1 MSKLQTPASADAAE
15 DSYVSKLDIGLATT
29 KRFKRLVELYR
40 TESRV
45 VICGVGQPG
54 VGKSQGV
61 KQVAF
66 DRGVPFPAD
75 DDIEDLACVSQVFHV
90 PQMQVEDFYIP
101 TIPADSTDRRYYDRR
116 IPRRFEPVIR
126 YVEENREAIKS
137 GTKGRPVI
145 LVEEPNRARDKAVTA
160 ALFTMLEDRMIGDT
174 HLSPLIQ
181 MVCLMNP
188 SGTNMAVN
196 SFEKDNAARRRL
208 LFVGV
213 TASFSEFI
221 DHAEQKKF
229 HPKVIE
235 FIRAQPLMVYDHA
248 AAQAGKVYPCPASWE
263 TVSGILK
270 ALDAQEVSLTGIDAQ
285 LAVSGKIGMTA
296 TSAFFDFIANNAA
309 VVAPGEVL
317 KLYAVGS
324 AVRARVKGYIEGSSP
339 RADLLATLCRG
350 IAATVFHE
358 RRDPKSYGEQLAL
371 FMDDLMPDMLVAFI
385 AVHLIAE
392 AKGSEGGM
400 DYFKEMNRHFASEP
414 AYRSAMS
421 KFNAA
426 KLRAEEEKNK
436 SAEDDKDGAP

>member
-1 MSKLQTPASADAAE
+1 MSKLQTPASPDSAE
-15 DSYVSKLDIGLATT
+15 DNYVTKLDIGMATT
-29 KRFKRLVELYR
+29 KRFKRLVELYA

-61 KQVAF
+61 KQVGLERDVAF
-66 DRGVPFPAD
+66 PMD
-75 DDIEDLACVSQVFHV
+75 DAVEDLTCVSQVFHV

-101 TIPADSTDRRYYDRR
+101 TIPTDKSDRRYYDRR
-116 IPRRFEPVIR
+116 IPRRFEPVIQ
-126 YVEENREAIKS
+126 YVEENRAAIQA
-137 GTKGRPVI
+137 GAKGRPII

-174 HLSPLIQ
+174 PLSPLIQ

-196 SFEKDNAARRRL
+196 AFEKDNAARRRL

-213 TASFSEFI
+213 TASFSEFV

-235 FIRAQPLMVYDHA
+235 FIRAQPLAVYDHA

-270 ALDAQEVSLTGIDAQ
+270 TLEAQEVSLTGIDAQ
-285 LAVSGKIGMTA
+285 LAIAGKIGMTT
-296 TSAFFDFIANNAA
+296 TSALFDFITNNAS
-309 VVAPGEVL
+309 VIAPGEVL
-317 KLYAVGS
+317 KLYIAGS
-324 AVRARVKGYIEGSSP
+324 AVRARVKGYIDGSSP

-350 IAATVFHE
+350 IAATIFHE
-358 RRDPKSYGEQLAL
+358 RKDPKSYGEQLAL
-371 FMDDLMPDMLVAFI
+371 FMDDLMPDMLVSFI

-392 AKGSEGGM
+392 AKGTEGGM
-400 DYFKEMNRHFASEP
+400 DYFKKMNHHFASEP
-414 AYRSAMS
+414 AYRSAMK
-421 KFNAA
+421 KFDAA
-426 KLRAEEEKNK
+426 KVRAEEEKNK
-436 SAEDDKDGAP
+436 SAEDDKDGTT